1 MRCWLQDEFYGAE
14 YDAPGLSEALHNE
27 IEPLGLRSI
36 CFDLG
41 YFRTSFLTAD
51 HRGAEKERIADYKAI
66 NEKGVG
72 GLAGELR
79 FSREEKNYSPQIAH
93 SCQ

>member
-1 MRCWLQDEFYGAE
+1 MS
-14 YDAPGLSEALHNE
+14 GLSESLHRE

-41 YFRTSFLTAD
+41 YFRTSFLTAE

-66 NEKGVG
+66 NENVG
-72 GLAGELR
+72 GLAGQLLYTRSEQFDSPV
-79 FSREEKNYSPQIAH
+79 FS
-93 SCQ
+93 